1 MKFYLTPLLDFI
13 HHCYLVVEVDEQ
25 KCWNDPDDEESGP
38 SRVEDCVVRVLPQV
52 GHLNE
57 LPLGHHLDVA
67 HVLEKSLNH
76 FSSENIFSV
85 CIHSRIFKC

>member
-1 MKFYLTPLLDFI
+1 
-13 HHCYLVVEVDEQ
+13 
-25 KCWNDPDDEESGP
+25 
-38 SRVEDCVVRVLPQV
+38 VLPQV

-67 HVLEKSLNH
+67 HVLEKSLSH